1 MLAIVYAAL
10 IVLPVA
16 SGQSAGPPPPVRVPG
31 FEAARRRMVEIAS
44 AIEIADAVERELVA
58 RAIALGEVEIAVVDA
73 LLGHA
78 DSTLRHLA
86 LEALARTHVARSIA
100 ARCDR
105 DLIASALQDPHVE
118 LRVAALRVTR
128 LDVGHGWAETLRA
141 ADDPAPE
148 VRLATVRE
156 LASLVGPREHWSAE
170 VWGTSEVELPA
181 RFFRQGDVAAELARR
196 LAWTSGPSLDDMWRG
211 MPTPEL
217 QSPWLLQRTLLTW
230 LERQPAEWLAPGA
243 WAPLARDH
251 ALITGSDPW
260 EVVVTCFDEC
270 LAHRDWR
277 RGPLAHMLRDLAAT
291 PAQSTIASA
300 LMAHVRELTE
310 DEAATLVAGIPA
322 LCAEHGIDDAGRVL
336 LPAAQLESPVLARA
350 LERALPDAADETRA
364 LVARCASTALG
375 IEVLGEPEPHL
386 ATVALRAVARTQL
399 TTDCQ
404 PLLHGDWPA
413 LLVEAARHAGHGAG
427 AKGVLTRPLARA
439 RDDLRAVLHG
449 DPAACAETRYWAEL
463 AIGQRLARDGRL
475 GAALAPKDNATW
487 SLGVAAN
494 AAAPSPVWW
503 EADADVLAALARRA
517 APYEPAAAARLAEAA
532 LVAHMGLPECVPGG
546 RSEHDARVTRT
557 ELLALW
563 LASEATAGEQPG
575 TADEPKATTN
585 ARMEH
590 FARASLI
597 AGELVA
603 GIALANLERGMTAR
617 DPRAVDLPT
626 VERLFGTRGPR
637 RGADPRARL
646 SAAVDQFA
654 LQAMLGFDSRD
665 DVTALGLGWPRLYAG
680 PFGRADWI
688 DRSGAARALEERIV
702 ARYGDQAAGY

>member
-1 MLAIVYAAL
+1 
-10 IVLPVA
+10 
-16 SGQSAGPPPPVRVPG
+16 
-31 FEAARRRMVEIAS
+31 
-44 AIEIADAVERELVA
+44 
-58 RAIALGEVEIAVVDA
+58 
-73 LLGHA
+73 
-78 DSTLRHLA
+78 
-86 LEALARTHVARSIA
+86 VARSIA

-105 DLIASALQDPHVE
+105 DLIASALEDPHVE

-217 QSPWLLQRTLLTW
+217 QSPWLLQPTLLTW

-251 ALITGSDPW
+251 ALITGCDPW
-260 EVVVTCFDEC
+260 DVVVTCFDEC

-291 PAQSTIASA
+291 PAERTIASA

-310 DEAATLVAGIPA
+310 DEATTLVAGIPA
-322 LCAEHGIDDAGRVL
+322 LCAEYGIDDAGRVL
-336 LPAAQLESPVLARA
+336 LPAARLESPVLTRA
-350 LERALPDAADETRA
+350 LERALSDTADEARA
-364 LVARCASTALG
+364 LVARCAAAALG
-375 IEVLGEPEPHL
+375 KQVLGEPEPDL
-386 ATVALRAVARTQL
+386 ATVALRAIARAQGTPESEPML
-399 TTDCQ
+399 DAVR
-404 PLLHGDWPA
+404 PA
-413 LLVEAARHAGHGAG
+413 LIVEAARYAERTPGAQG
-427 AKGVLTRPLARA
+427 LLTRPLARS
-439 RDDLRAVLHG
+439 REDLRTALRG
-449 DPAACAETRYWAEL
+449 DPAAGAEDRYWPEL
-463 AIGQRLARDGRL
+463 AIGERLARKGQL
-475 GAALAPKDNATW
+475 GAALEAK
-487 SLGVAAN
+487 SSAAGYRG
-494 AAAPSPVWW
+494 AAADAGAPSPVWW
-503 EADADVLAALARRA
+503 DAEADFLAALARRA
-517 APYEPAAAARLAEAA
+517 APHEPAAAARLAEAA
-532 LVAHMGLPECVPGG
+532 LVAHMGLPECAPGG

-563 LASEATAGEQPG
+563 LVSEAAAGEQRG
-575 TADEPKATTN
+575 AADESRATTN
-585 ARMEH
+585 ARMDH
-590 FARASLI
+590 FARASLV

-603 GIALANLERGMTAR
+603 GMALANLERGMTAR
-617 DPRAVDLPT
+617 DPRSADLPT
-626 VERLFGTRGPR
+626 VERLFGTPNPR
-637 RGADPRARL
+637 RGVDPRARL

-654 LQAMLGFDSRD
+654 LQAMLGSDSRD
-665 DVTALGLGWPRLYAG
+665 DVTTTWLGWPRHYAG

-688 DRSGAARALEERIV
+688 ARSAAARALEERIV
-702 ARYGDQAAGY
+702 ARYGDRAAGY